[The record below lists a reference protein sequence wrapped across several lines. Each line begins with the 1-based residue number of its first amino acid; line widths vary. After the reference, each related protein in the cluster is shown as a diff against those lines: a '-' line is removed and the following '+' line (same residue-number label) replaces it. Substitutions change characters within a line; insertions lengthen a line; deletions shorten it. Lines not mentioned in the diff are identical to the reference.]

1 MTQHDAGPG
10 QTPGARSRPEP
21 ASTPAG
27 PGGASSSRSHG
38 DISVGPAREG
48 LVFSNVHPE
57 GSAVPPVPPVPDGR
71 DVDALRADLE
81 AWTVDAVH
89 ELLGPVAQAA
99 MAREEAVP
107 ALMALRGRSEPLAV
121 LTAAFVLGRPQPR
134 SRLA

>member
-10 QTPGARSRPEP
+10 QTPGARAAFPGRDDVAHP
-21 ASTPAG
+21 APPA
-27 PGGASSSRSHG
+27 
-38 DISVGPAREG
+38 
-48 LVFSNVHPE
+48 
-57 GSAVPPVPPVPDGR
+57 PDGR

-107 ALMALRGRSEPLAV
+107 ALLALRGRSEPLAV
-121 LTAAFVLGRPQPR
+121 LTAAFVLGRPQQR
-134 SRLA
+134 SRLAAALPALGVDGAIRLGLVEAAGEGPDDSVRALVDF